1 MVVKAE
7 APLTEQPASEP
18 PSASK
23 VESRPVVLC
32 PEGSLMRRVGIV
44 ALTVLLAAGGC
55 GKSSEEKQE
64 EQAAKTA
71 EAGAAEAAK
80 GLEQMA
86 RGLEAMAGG
95 AAGGGDAKSVDPVS
109 FRDMQALFPDL
120 DGWQKAKPTGE
131 KMSSPFKY
139 SQAEVEY
146 TKGESRIT
154 LKMVDSGFNQL
165 LLTPYAMFLTAGYE
179 KETSDGYEKSTKVNG
194 EPGWE
199 KWNGSAR
206 DGELNAL
213 VGKRFLVQIEGGRID
228 DTKPLH
234 ELAGR
239 IDMAKLSALK

>member
-1 MVVKAE
+1 MK
-7 APLTEQPASEP
+7 
-18 PSASK
+18 
-23 VESRPVVLC
+23 RFGVLAIAAT
-32 PEGSLMRRVGIV
+32 LV
-44 ALTVLLAAGGC
+44 AGGC
-55 GKSSEEKQE
+55 GKSSEDQKQ

-71 EAGAAEAAK
+71 ETGAAEAAK

-86 RGLEAMAGG
+86 KGLEAMATG
-95 AAGGGDAKSVDPVS
+95 ATAGSDAKSVDPVS

-120 DGWQKAKPTGE
+120 QGWQKGKPTGE

-146 TKGESRIT
+146 TKGDSRIS

-199 KWNGSAR
+199 KWNSSGK

-213 VGKRFLVQIEGGRID
+213 VGKRFLVQIEGQQID

-234 ELAGR
+234 ELAGKV
-239 IDMAKLSALK
+239 DMAKLSALK

>member
-1 MVVKAE
+1 MK
-7 APLTEQPASEP
+7 
-18 PSASK
+18 
-23 VESRPVVLC
+23 RF
-32 PEGSLMRRVGIV
+32 GIL
-44 ALTVLLAAGGC
+44 AIAATLAAAGC
-55 GKSSEEKQE
+55 GKSSEEKKE

-71 EAGAAEAAK
+71 ETGAAEAAK

-86 RGLEAMAGG
+86 KGLEAMATG
-95 AAGGGDAKSVDPVS
+95 AASGGDTKAVDPVS

-120 DGWQKAKPTGE
+120 EGWEKAKPTGE

-146 TKGESRIT
+146 TKGDSRIT

-199 KWNGSAR
+199 KWNSSGK

-213 VGKRFLVQIEGGRID
+213 VGKRFLVQIEGRQVED
-228 DTKPLH
+228 VKPLH

>member
-1 MVVKAE
+1 MRH
-7 APLTEQPASEP
+7 LG
-18 PSASK
+18 
-23 VESRPVVLC
+23 VL
-32 PEGSLMRRVGIV
+32 
-44 ALTVLLAAGGC
+44 ALAGLIAAGGC
-55 GKSSEEKQE
+55 GKSAEEKKEEKKEEQQA

-71 EAGAAEAAK
+71 ETGAAAAAQ

-95 AAGGGDAKSVDPVS
+95 GSPDAKAVDPVS
-109 FRDMQALFPDL
+109 FRDMQALFPEV

-146 TKGESRIT
+146 TKGDSRIT
-154 LKMVDSGFNQL
+154 LKMIDSGFNQL

-194 EPGWE
+194 QPGWE
-199 KWNGSAR
+199 KWDGSGK

-213 VGKRFLVQIEGGRID
+213 VGKRFLVQIEGRHLD
-228 DTKPLH
+228 DTTPLH
-234 ELAGR
+234 DLAGK
-239 IDMAKLSALK
+239 IDMAKLAALK